1 MSEEK
6 LQKKIAK
13 LESLNDQLQTE
24 YQVLDKMLKELGF
37 ENGIQTL
44 KEAAIEL
51 IDKKDKKKRP
61 L

>member
-13 LESLNDQLQTE
+13 LESINDQLQTE
-24 YQVLDKMLKELGF
+24 YQFLDKILKQLGF

-51 IDKKDKKKRP
+51 IEKKEKKKP
-61 L
+61 NP